1 MAQRYVLD
9 ASALLCLLNEEDG
22 AEHVEASLDG
32 SVISAVNFSEVV
44 AKIVER
50 GGTRDLAAAMLDPL
64 HMQIVNFDQSQ
75 ALCAGELRQVTRTAG
90 LSFGDRACLALAVAR
105 DMPALTTD
113 RAWAALELDL
123 QIELLR

>member
-22 AEHVEASLDG
+22 AERVEASLDG
-32 SVISAVNFSEVV
+32 SVISAVNYSEVV

-50 GGTRDLAAAMLDPL
+50 GGTRELAVAMLDPL
-64 HMQIVNFDQSQ
+64 HMQIIDFDQSQ
-75 ALCAGELRQVTRTAG
+75 AMRAGEFRQVTRKAG
-90 LSFGDRACLALAVAR
+90 LSFGDRACLALAAAR
-105 DMPALTTD
+105 NMPALTTD